1 MARKAGSAVFA
12 SYNIH
17 KCVGSDRRF
26 DPRRVQAV
34 IGEIGADVIA
44 LQEADRRFGDRAG
57 LLDLEALGAATG
69 LVPVPVTN
77 RHRGH
82 GWHGNLVLVREGA
95 VRALTRSTC
104 PGSSR
109 AARWSP
115 TSTSRSA
122 PSGWWPPTSGSCG
135 TRGSCSS
142 RRCSCTPTTT
152 PTGRWSSWAT

>member
-26 DPRRVQAV
+26 DPDRVQAV

-57 LLDLEALGAATG
+57 LLDLAALRARAG

-77 RHRGH
+77 GHRGH

-95 VRALTRSTC
+95 VQEAAPDQRCR
-104 PGSSR
+104 GSSR

-115 TSTSRSA
+115 TSTSRSGRC
-122 PSGWWPPTSGSCG
+122 GWWRRTSGSCG
-135 TRGSCSS
+135 TRGCCRS
-142 RRCSCTPTTT
+142 RRCSPMPARP
-152 PTGRWSSWAT
+152 PTGRWC